1 MKRDGPRQS
10 GRSGGRPDDQSRDAD
25 AAREASPRALSWQ
38 DIPLEVLMCAAA
50 IFLAAGLKLAG
61 FMP

>member
-1 MKRDGPRQS
+1 MIDLVTRKPRAKAQ
-10 GRSGGRPDDQSRDAD
+10 A
-25 AAREASPRALSWQ
+25 RALSWQ
-38 DIPLEVLMCAAA
+38 DIPLEVAMCAAA

>member
-1 MKRDGPRQS
+1 MIDLVTRRPRAKAES
-10 GRSGGRPDDQSRDAD
+10 
-25 AAREASPRALSWQ
+25 RALSWQ

-50 IFLAAGLKLAG
+50 IFLSAGLKLAG

>member
-1 MKRDGPRQS
+1 MTQFVTRMR
-10 GRSGGRPDDQSRDAD
+10 RA
-25 AAREASPRALSWQ
+25 EAPPRAPSWQ
-38 DIPLEVLMCAAA
+38 DIPLEVLMCGAA

>member
-1 MKRDGPRQS
+1 MIDLVTRMRRAETQ
-10 GRSGGRPDDQSRDAD
+10 
-25 AAREASPRALSWQ
+25 PRALSWQ

-50 IFLAAGLKLAG
+50 IFLAARLKLAG

>member
-1 MKRDGPRQS
+1 MIDLVTRMR
-10 GRSGGRPDDQSRDAD
+10 RAE
-25 AAREASPRALSWQ
+25 ARPRALSWQ